1 MCTLASVCLLEPIY
15 ILMQVYTADIHN
27 YMSIAI
33 KSAKETSIVTY
44 SCRELSKADVEE
56 GGMGIGL
63 QVGRA
68 GLGQRAGVAVA
79 MGRKLGGWG
88 GTIVYVYTGGY

>member
-1 MCTLASVCLLEPIY
+1 
-15 ILMQVYTADIHN
+15 
-27 YMSIAI
+27 MSIAI

-44 SCRELSKADVEE
+44 SCRELSRADVEE
-56 GGMGIGL
+56 GGMGIAIGL

-68 GLGQRAGVAVA
+68 GLGHRQEWQASVA
-79 MGRKLGGWG
+79 MGRKLRG

>member
-1 MCTLASVCLLEPIY
+1 
-15 ILMQVYTADIHN
+15 
-27 YMSIAI
+27 MSIAI
-33 KSAKETSIVTY
+33 KRAKETSIVTY

-68 GLGQRAGVAVA
+68 GLGQRQEWQASVA
-79 MGRKLGGWG
+79 MGRKLGG

>member
-1 MCTLASVCLLEPIY
+1 
-15 ILMQVYTADIHN
+15 
-27 YMSIAI
+27 MSIAI
-33 KSAKETSIVTY
+33 KRAKETSIVTY

-68 GLGQRAGVAVA
+68 GLGQRQEWQASVV